1 MTLTQITEKGIK
13 DGEIINADINASA
26 AIAGTKISPDFG
38 SQNIVTTGDLTINSA
53 TPIINLTDTNN
64 DSDYQIKNGNGDFN
78 IKDVTNNANRIS
90 INSSGTVT
98 VAQHMDVGAGLDVT
112 GDLTVDTNTLHVSS
126 SNNRVGIG
134 TTNPNETLDV
144 YGTVQLTNF
153 LKATG
158 DLLLCADIDN
168 DNTGSA
174 MRFCVDGDQS
184 AEKMRIDDTGRVGIG
199 ATSFNDTAEY
209 LLVKNDSTAANVSIV
224 ASNNA
229 HSSLNLGDEDDFNIQ
244 KIKSDH
250 TDNSLQFFTD
260 NQQRL
265 QIQSNGDVYLNPT
278 QGSTGVTSG
287 AIRRFNAGLDYWG
300 GTAGSANAIKY
311 AAHGQSD
318 DNMYGMGISN
328 SLLEL
333 QSQVDIG
340 FFCGS
345 AGGGTGRRVERFRMK
360 SDGNLEIADGNL
372 IIGTNGHG
380 IDFSATGDASGAT
393 SEKLDD
399 YEEGTWTPQFV
410 YWNGSAWVSVA
421 FSNTPLTTNA
431 GIYTK
436 IGNIVHVAY
445 YSENFLVTTGAT
457 GAAGIQ
463 GLPYQNSSTW
473 TAFPISHADCFGNDA
488 ENGAVNASDYRLRF
502 FTEDGITNAT
512 WSTSLGHIMLSA
524 TYRVA

>member
-1 MTLTQITEKGIK
+1 MALTKVSTDGVKDDAITSGKIPANQIEASELA
-13 DGEIINADINASA
+13 DNA
-26 AIAGTKISPDFG
+26 
-38 SQNIVTTGDLTINSA
+38 
-53 TPIINLTDTNN
+53 
-64 DSDYQIKNGNGDFN
+64 
-78 IKDVTNNANRIS
+78 
-90 INSSGTVT
+90 
-98 VAQHMDVGAGLDVT
+98 
-112 GDLTVDTNTLHVSS
+112 VDTNAIADQAVALSKLPHGTS
-126 SNNRVGIG
+126 SNNGKFLRANNGADPTFETVTSTTINNNADNRVI
-134 TTNPNETLDV
+134 
-144 YGTVQLTNF
+144 
-153 LKATG
+153 
-158 DLLLCADIDN
+158 
-168 DNTGSA
+168 TGSGTA
-174 MRFCVDGDQS
+174 NTLEGEANLTFDGDELQIHHATDPEIHLNINS
-184 AEKMRIDDTGRVGIG
+184 HGDVGQIKGDADGLHLTGNG
-199 ATSFNDTAEY
+199 S
-209 LLVKNDSTAANVSIV
+209 
-224 ASNNA
+224 SNQ
-229 HSSLNLGDEDDFNIQ
+229 I
-244 KIKSDH
+244 
-250 TDNSLQFFTD
+250 
-260 NQQRL
+260 RL
-265 QIQSNGDVYLNPT
+265 KTNNTERLRIQSNGDVYLNPT
-278 QGSTGVTSG
+278 QGSTGVNSG
-287 AIRRFNAGLDYWG
+287 AIRRFNAGLDYWS

-345 AGGGTGRRVERFRMK
+345 AGCLTGRRVERFRMK

-410 YWNGSAWVSVA
+410 YWNGSAWVNVA
-421 FSNTPLTTNA
+421 FSNTPVTTNA